1 MRTVEVS
8 QAVNANIKVI
18 KSVDLDA
25 VPADLGLN
33 GSIPVAARPY
43 VTAVEKGDPSGLIHQ
58 TVLTVAA
65 LPQAIADATSW
76 AGTEIYDFPEGRIS
90 VLGCAAALAP
100 TTTSAIATTIK
111 SGVGGTVSLG
121 TAAASKIAV
130 DGAMVDLLPATVT
143 VNGTTINVAA
153 AAVKAALAAAAQFDG
168 TTTAKKMYL
177 NSSVAA
183 ADIDGDGTLAWSGTI
198 TVTWMNLGDY

>member
-25 VPADLGLN
+25 VPEDLGRN
-33 GSIPVAARPY
+33 GVIPVAARPY

-58 TVLTVAA
+58 TVLTLAA
-65 LPQAIADATSW
+65 LPQAIADANSW
-76 AGTEIYDFPEGRIS
+76 MGTEIYDFPEGRLSI
-90 VLGCAAALAP
+90 LGCTAAIAP

-111 SGVGGTVSLG
+111 SGVGGVVGLG
-121 TAAASKIAV
+121 TVAASKIAI
-130 DGAMVDLLPATVT
+130 DTTSVDLLPSTVT
-143 VNGTTINVAA
+143 VNGTVINVAA

-168 TTTAKKMYL
+168 TTTAKKMFL

-183 ADIDGDGTLAWSGTI
+183 VDIDGDGTLTWSGTI
-198 TVTWMNLGDY
+198 TITWINLGDY